1 MICELYLNKALLK
14 RDRLKIK
21 MLKHTRP
28 VLGIWTDSARSSM
41 KSVSDHPNAGTD
53 CKKKKKNISKLRA
66 SPAEKVRMEQYIQ
79 SPGL

>member
-21 MLKHTRP
+21 MLKHTCP
-28 VLGIWTDSARSSM
+28 VLGIWTEFARSSM
-41 KSVSDHPNAGTD
+41 KNVSDHPNAGTD
-53 CKKKKKNISKLRA
+53 CKKKKKISKLRA